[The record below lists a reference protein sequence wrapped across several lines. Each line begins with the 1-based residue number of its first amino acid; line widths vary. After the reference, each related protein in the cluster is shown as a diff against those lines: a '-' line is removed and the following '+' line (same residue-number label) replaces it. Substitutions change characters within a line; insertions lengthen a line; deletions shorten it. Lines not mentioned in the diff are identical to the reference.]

1 MKCAA
6 STSANGWESAAHG
19 PGGHSACLAFSFFLL
34 FCGNGVGSR
43 TLTGFTCLLVHRQD
57 RPANQW
63 TVGVLT
69 RAVLL
74 HLAWA
79 TRVYLYISRAG
90 RIGSRHLDQI
100 CVCIEL

>member
-19 PGGHSACLAFSFFLL
+19 PGGHASCLAFSFFLL

-57 RPANQW
+57 RPAKQW

-69 RAVLL
+69 RAVGCCTWPGQ
-74 HLAWA
+74 H
-79 TRVYLYISRAG
+79 
-90 RIGSRHLDQI
+90 
-100 CVCIEL
+100 VCICTYLERGELGLDT